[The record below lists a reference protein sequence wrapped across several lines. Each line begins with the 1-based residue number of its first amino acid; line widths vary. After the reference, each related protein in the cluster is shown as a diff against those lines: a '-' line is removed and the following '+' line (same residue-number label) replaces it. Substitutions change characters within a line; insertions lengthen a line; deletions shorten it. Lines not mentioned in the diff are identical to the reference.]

1 MAALREQVAK
11 LTDLVTK
18 QSETIERLITQS
30 AKPAPPPPSQP
41 PAKPAPQRQPKPA
54 QYPRL
59 VSGSPLAAREEWSR
73 QTFPTEEMA
82 VEYVNSGTLGNL
94 PAGMIAI
101 VEVAPGQFRV
111 YVRPKSP

>member
-1 MAALREQVAK
+1 MELAALREQVAK
-11 LTDLVTK
+11 LTELVTQ
-18 QSETIERLITQS
+18 QSQQISQLRS
-30 AKPAPPPPSQP
+30 APAPQPTPPPPAP
-41 PAKPAPQRQPKPA
+41 RPQRQPKPA

-59 VSGSPLAAREEWSR
+59 VAGSPLATREEWAR
-73 QTFPTEEMA
+73 QTFPTEAMA

-111 YVRPKSP
+111 YVRKDTP

>member
-1 MAALREQVAK
+1 MAK

-18 QSETIERLITQS
+18 QSETIEKLQR
-30 AKPAPPPPSQP
+30 PAPAPKPPPP
-41 PAKPAPQRQPKPA
+41 PQREPRQPKPQ

-59 VSGSPLAAREEWSR
+59 VSGSPLAAREEWAR
-73 QTFPTEEMA
+73 QTFPTEAMA
-82 VEYVNSGTLGNL
+82 VEYANSGTLGNL